1 MCYVREVLAMDT
13 KDIQF
18 MITKEL
24 ASKVV
29 SALPDEQKNMII
41 ADAVR
46 DILARETM
54 SSDYKI
60 SVMLRDYALDYAREY
75 AQTPEIQ
82 EELRK
87 QAHKAVDDVLQG
99 ILKNIGRAIE
109 NDIKNNYTRILSE
122 KHYGE

>member
-1 MCYVREVLAMDT
+1 MDAH
-13 KDIQF
+13 DIQV

-41 ADAVR
+41 ADAVK
-46 DILARETM
+46 DILARELR

-60 SVMLRDYALDYAREY
+60 SGMLREYALAYAHEY

-82 EELRK
+82 EELKRL
-87 QAHKAVDDVLQG
+87 AHIAVDDVLQG
-99 ILKNIGRAIE
+99 VL
-109 NDIKNNYTRILSE
+109 
-122 KHYGE
+122 